1 MGDNFVPNPALRTC
15 IQRRFPKFATKRQ
28 QPTNESANDALHNWN
43 VSCFDL
49 GNRLVWCD
57 FVYFLSPTYQKESS
71 MARLDTPNH
80 SDDDFDLLYDAE
92 SVSDVTCSDG
102 PRRDVSSPDP
112 DSSMRS
118 EHIASS
124 QRLTGP
130 HEVPVMPYATTQ
142 FDAPEMTE
150 QMSSSSVTAGG
161 SSSSRPPQRSV
172 STKSRGNM
180 MTEGLQYTKSMYNK
194 MWNKDAL
201 IAVMG

>member
-1 MGDNFVPNPALRTC
+1 M
-15 IQRRFPKFATKRQ
+15 I
-28 QPTNESANDALHNWN
+28 
-43 VSCFDL
+43 FDFFSV
-49 GNRLVWCD
+49 R
-57 FVYFLSPTYQKESS
+57 YQKKPSI
-71 MARLDTPNH
+71 MARLDTPTH

-92 SVSDVTCSDG
+92 SISDVTCSDV
-102 PRRDVSSPDP
+102 RDASSPDP
-112 DSSMRS
+112 DSSIRH

-130 HEVPVMPYATTQ
+130 HEIPVMPFTTT
-142 FDAPEMTE
+142 DSELPEMTE
-150 QMSSSSVTAGG
+150 QMPNSFVTEGVSSSSGA
-161 SSSSRPPQRSV
+161 PQRSV